1 MNTGTAHTKKG
12 RRGMLA
18 YTYIAS
24 PIGRLKLVADGAGLI
39 AVLWP
44 NDRPLRIKL
53 DEMQE
58 DLHHPVLA
66 EAEQQLAQYFM
77 GERTAFDLPLQIQ
90 GTAFQKRVWQ
100 QLLRIPYGETR
111 SYGQVARAMGHG
123 SASRAVGLANSKNPL
138 SIIVPC
144 HRVIGASGKLTG
156 FAGGLAT
163 KARLLDLEG
172 ARGASPFLALKAAN
186 PSCNLSVSGK
196 SRRVLPFAPSGP
208 GEVEC
213 GYSNVE
219 ARHRHSRGTAR
230 APRGLAAGTG

>member
-1 MNTGTAHTKKG
+1 MSTGTAHTKKG

-18 YTYIAS
+18 YKYITS
-24 PIGRLKLVADGAGLI
+24 PIGRLKLVAGGAGLI

-58 DLHHPVLA
+58 DLHHSVLA
-66 EAEQQLAQYFM
+66 EAEHQLAQYFK
-77 GERTAFDLPLQIQ
+77 GERTTFDLPLQFQ

-100 QLLRIPYGETR
+100 LLLRIPYGETR
-111 SYGQVARAMGHG
+111 SYGQLALAMGNG

-156 FAGGLAT
+156 FAGGLET

-172 ARGASPFLALKAAN
+172 AVPLLALKAAN

-196 SRRVLPFAPSGP
+196 SRRVLHFASSGP
-208 GEVEC
+208 GEVQC

-219 ARHRHSRGTAR
+219 ARHRHSRGTACSS
-230 APRGLAAGTG
+230 RGLAAGTG